1 MMLYPNIINIKKSN
15 AAIKILL
22 TTPNNYNSC
31 VRSNK

>member
-15 AAIKILL
+15 AAIIIIDNF
-22 TTPNNYNSC
+22 NNYNSC